1 MPVDGIASVS
11 KACRFHRVERSS
23 PTHEYWSLKD
33 VWPGPI
39 LRLTDRENHM
49 RRFAIAAASVV
60 VLLILA
66 LLAAAQFVNV
76 DRFRPKIQS
85 ELETKLKRK
94 VQIGSIR
101 LGVFPPG
108 VRLNDVEIG
117 ESPAVPS

>member
-1 MPVDGIASVS
+1 
-11 KACRFHRVERSS
+11 
-23 PTHEYWSLKD
+23 
-33 VWPGPI
+33 
-39 LRLTDRENHM
+39 M

-117 ESPAVPS
+117 ESPAVPSQQPFARAKELYATVAPFSLLR